1 VEEFGYL
8 IVEKQEI
15 IMARYLNDE
24 KSLFG
29 YNEAQMRALLE
40 ARAALLIELRIAFP
54 SINPNT
60 YRGIYREPLEGGTAE
75 QVDLYP
81 GWGGPTRQARLK
93 MAEVLAYKKESS
105 EWNDYLDDEITF
117 LRIEDARRVYDLLGN
132 PNDHEIIMVR
142 RHEYTFTPATLGFDI
157 GYWGGDHYSIICDTF
172 IRPQWH
178 SAPEQEFHNLAP
190 FASKLNRNV
199 LFDDFEGA
207 QEILTY
213 YRTTNWGEPDG
224 RFDPEQGTSDYTII
238 QVDGVLP

>member
-1 VEEFGYL
+1 MESSGFL

-15 IMARYLNDE
+15 VYAKYLNFI
-24 KSLFG
+24 LPPAG
-29 YNEAQMRALLE
+29 RAY
-40 ARAALLIELRIAFP
+40 IQELRQTFP
-54 SINPNT
+54 SINPLA
-60 YRGIYREPLEGGTAE
+60 YRGVYREPLEDGTE
-75 QVDLYP
+75 EDVDLLTDPAQVLP
-81 GWGGPTRQARLK
+81 GRGWDASTRQARLK
-93 MAEVLAYKKESS
+93 MAEVLADKKESL

-117 LRIEDARRVYDLLGN
+117 LRIEDARRIYDLLGN

-142 RHEYTFTPATLGFDI
+142 RHEYTLTPATLGFDI

-178 SAPEQEFHNLAP
+178 SSPEEEFHNLAP

-207 QEILTY
+207 QEFLTY
-213 YRTTNWGEPDG
+213 YRTTNWGEPDD